1 MGFQRAIV
9 RIKQRGKR
17 ISYVITLFGILVPP
31 INAASFQINIDTN
44 LLTGNQG
51 QLIFDFIDGD
61 GDINN
66 SIRIEDFNTDGSLE
80 PATIT
85 GDISGTLPGEVIIK
99 DTDFFTELL
108 QPISLSTTIDFGLN
122 FTEHFSGGSFPDS
135 FAFFLFDE
143 SGISSLLS
151 TSDPTGN
158 DALFVLDITNA
169 GLELQNFSPT
179 VSAQAIPEPNTLLI
193 FGLGLMLFFTF
204 KPSRSNLAE

>member
-122 FTEHFSGGSFPDS
+122 FTEHFSGGSFRDS

-169 GLELQNFSPT
+169 GIELQNFSPT

-193 FGLGLMLFFTF
+193 FGLGLMLFITF